1 MWDLI
6 EAKNQERERERERTI
21 QGLRSERGK
30 VGREGSVAAGLVQIG
45 DGFVEEERRVCGGR
59 KKRWRGSEERDTGK

>member
-1 MWDLI
+1 M
-6 EAKNQERERERERTI
+6 
-21 QGLRSERGK
+21 RSERGK

-59 KKRWRGSEERDTGK
+59 KKRWRGSEERDMEKGE